1 MRSILVAGTR
11 DGHHSGPELSARARA
26 SGHSGIHRA
35 RQPASP
41 TRTGTLI
48 IPVTLLLTCVTDRFV
63 VQASDR
69 LLTHTDG
76 SVAEEKANKATMLGN
91 HATFAY
97 TGLSRCSVAENTDA
111 LLARCFSRYDK
122 SFDRQLAYL
131 AKEAARSIRN
141 LSLPGVP
148 PSERRVVRRTSF
160 VGGGYLG
167 IKKFRVN
174 KMPSLNDLH
183 PFLAVVSNAQGV
195 TEEWRSQAD
204 QEFSAVIKFLEHDE
218 LFLLHAA
225 GQLFEGPER
234 VRLERTIRRSLE
246 RITHPESIARLLTRA
261 IRGVADRNALV
272 GPNVMCTMVRRSQAL
287 TAPGTF
293 QSGAIPATPCRP
305 EADYFRWLPDSE
317 GPPGQWIYCPADRE
331 EFIYNTPNYAYPGAA
346 YGLRFEPKSP
356 PG

>member
-1 MRSILVAGTR
+1 MRS
-11 DGHHSGPELSARARA
+11 SATVPPRPDRYA
-26 SGHSGIHRA
+26 HY
-35 RQPASP
+35 
-41 TRTGTLI
+41 
-48 IPVTLLLTCVTDRFV
+48 PVTLLLTCVTDRFV

-76 SVAEEKANKATMLGN
+76 SVAEERANKATMLGN

-97 TGLSRCSVAENTDA
+97 TGLSRCSVAESTDA
-111 LLARCFSRYDK
+111 LLARCFARYDK

-167 IKKFRVN
+167 IKKIRLN
-174 KMPSLNDLH
+174 KMPSVDELH
-183 PFLAVVSNAQGV
+183 PFLAVVSNAQGI
-195 TEEWRSQAD
+195 TEEWRPQAD
-204 QEFSAVIKFLEHDE
+204 QEFSAAIKFLQCGE

-225 GQLFEGPER
+225 GQPFGGPER
-234 VRLERTIRRSLE
+234 VKLERSIRRSLD
-246 RITHPESIARLLTRA
+246 RITHPEPLARLLTRA
-261 IRGVADRNALV
+261 IRGVAARNVRV
-272 GPNVMCTMVRRSQAL
+272 GPNVMCTMARRSQVL

-293 QSGAIPATPCRP
+293 QSGAIPATPDRP
-305 EADYFRWLPDSE
+305 EADYFRWMPDSE
-317 GPPGQWIYCPADRE
+317 GPPGQWIYCPADRG
-331 EFIYNTPNYAYPGAA
+331 EFVYNTPNYAYPGFS

-356 PG
+356 SS

>member
-1 MRSILVAGTR
+1 
-11 DGHHSGPELSARARA
+11 
-26 SGHSGIHRA
+26 
-35 RQPASP
+35 
-41 TRTGTLI
+41 
-48 IPVTLLLTCVTDRFV
+48 VTLLLTCVTDWFV

-111 LLARCFSRYDK
+111 LLARCFARYDK

-141 LSLPGVP
+141 LSLPGGP
-148 PSERRVVRRTSF
+148 PSERRVVRRISF

-174 KMPSLNDLH
+174 KMLSLDELH

-272 GPNVMCTMVRRSQAL
+272 GPNVSGFLTPKALQVSGSTARPTGKNLFTTPPTMRTPALPTDSALIRSRLQGKRVMC
-287 TAPGTF
+287 
-293 QSGAIPATPCRP
+293 
-305 EADYFRWLPDSE
+305 
-317 GPPGQWIYCPADRE
+317 GPSH
-331 EFIYNTPNYAYPGAA
+331 
-346 YGLRFEPKSP
+346 LRQH
-356 PG
+356 